1 MMPTGQADTGKMEA
15 VFLEEMGELLQ
26 DSEKAL
32 LCLADSLDDYALVGQ
47 LFRNFHTIKGGAGMV
62 GMEPLA
68 HYTHVVENMLDNV
81 RRKTLSLT
89 PDLVTLLLDALDC
102 LKNFVSSAQG
112 IEPLDVARLEKNHD
126 SIVATTEKSIAKVI
140 FSPPTL
146 APIPAPVQR
155 DRSTCIIQIHARPDF
170 FPPSSELA
178 TVTEALGQLGNVL
191 VISHEHSLPP
201 LDQLQSGEFYLWR
214 SVHLVT
220 SANTDHILAAMGHWP
235 TEHRV
240 EILALDRL
248 PDVPEN
254 QGQIDAAVDDLP
266 RVASGTTLEKRS
278 PDRGFAPSQPIVA
291 ASVPPASPGNSGVVT
306 ADPDHQKPPQTVT
319 PAPMQRL
326 LQLPNNPGSDTVDI
340 QSVLKLGSI
349 RVDTSKLDKL
359 VNLVGELI
367 TVSARLDS
375 FQSFMETR
383 NPELAEDLLEI
394 LDDSSRIVDELQD
407 QALTIRMVPVGS
419 AFDPAK
425 RLVHDYCKNTGKKA
439 HLTIVGYDTEVD
451 KKVAEQLN
459 GPLRHLIRNA
469 LDHGIE
475 PSAEREMAGK
485 VAEGQ
490 ILLMASHQ
498 YGLIVIEV
506 KDDGRG
512 IDVQR
517 VICSAR
523 EKGIIDDNRDLT
535 EREGMELIFAPAVS
549 TATEVTEISG
559 RGVGMDVVKRDIE
572 ALRGTIEIGSSLGKG
587 TTFTLRIPTT
597 LSIVDGL
604 LVCVGDN
611 RYIIPLS
618 MVEECVELA
627 SDLGMD
633 NGSSFLDMRGVLV
646 PFLRLRDLFKV
657 PGEMPLFEKIV
668 IVSSG
673 IRRIGM
679 VVDRLLGNHQTVIK
693 SLSPLHRGVQCFMGA
708 TIMGDGNVVLIL
720 DVLHLIDLGQK
731 MEEKRRAK
739 KRRGNL

>member
-1 MMPTGQADTGKMEA
+1 MMPTGQDDTGKMQA

-26 DSEKAL
+26 DAEKAL
-32 LCLADSLDDYALVGQ
+32 LYLADSLDDHALVGQ
-47 LFRNFHTIKGGAGMV
+47 LFRNLHTIKGGAGMV

-81 RRKTLSLT
+81 RKKTLPLT
-89 PDLVTLLLDALDC
+89 PDLVTLLLEALDC
-102 LKNFVSSAQG
+102 LKNFASSAQG
-112 IEPLDVARLEKNHD
+112 IEPLDVAKLEKSHN
-126 SIVATTEKSIAKVI
+126 SIVATTEAKVTKV
-140 FSPPTL
+140 SPALASLPPGHPSPVSMPT
-146 APIPAPVQR
+146 PALEPSPTPLQR
-155 DRSTCIIQIHARPDF
+155 DQCTYIIQIHARPDF
-170 FPPSSELA
+170 FPTSSELA

-201 LDQLQSGEFYLWR
+201 FDQRQSDKLYLWR
-214 SVHLVT
+214 SAHLVT
-220 SANTDHILAAMGHWP
+220 SADTDHILAAMVNWP

-240 EILALDRL
+240 EILPLDAL
-248 PDVPEN
+248 PEAPEN
-254 QGQIDAAVDDLP
+254 QAQIDAAVDGPP
-266 RVASGTTLEKRS
+266 RLASATTLERR
-278 PDRGFAPSQPIVA
+278 PIDGGFTLSQPIV
-291 ASVPPASPGNSGVVT
+291 V
-306 ADPDHQKPPQTVT
+306 
-319 PAPMQRL
+319 APIPL
-326 LQLPNNPGSDTVDI
+326 LQIPKNPGTGTTAI

-349 RVDTSKLDKL
+349 HVDTGKLDKL

-383 NPELAEDLLEI
+383 YPELAENLLEI
-394 LDDSSRIVDELQD
+394 LDDNFRIVDELQD
-407 QALTIRMVPVGS
+407 QALTIRMVPVGCT
-419 AFDPAK
+419 FDPTK

-439 HLTIVGYDTEVD
+439 RLVIVGYNTEVD
-451 KKVAEQLN
+451 KKVAEQLS
-459 GPLRHLIRNA
+459 GPLKHLIRNA

-475 PSAEREMAGK
+475 PPADREKAGK
-485 VAEGQ
+485 EAEGQ
-490 ILLMASHQ
+490 IQLKASHQ

-506 KDDGRG
+506 RDDGRG

-517 VICSAR
+517 VIRSAR
-523 EKGIIDDNRDLT
+523 EKGIIDDNQELT

-572 ALRGTIEIGSSLGKG
+572 ALRGTIEIESSLGKG
-587 TTFTLRIPTT
+587 TTITLRIPTT

-618 MVEECVELA
+618 TVEECVELA
-627 SDLGMD
+627 RDPGID
-633 NGSSFLDMRGVLV
+633 NGSSFLDMRGDLI

-657 PGEMPLFEKIV
+657 PGEMAPFEKIV

-673 IRRIGM
+673 SRRIGV

-693 SLSPLHRGVQCFMGA
+693 SLSSLHRGVQCFVGA

-720 DVLHLIDLGQK
+720 DVLHLIELGQK
-731 MEEKRRAK
+731 LEEKRRGKK
-739 KRRGNL
+739 KRGNT